1 VWVGWGL
8 HGVVFPRN
16 PALTPAHPAPPPPRS
31 YGTIKFAT
39 TAAAD
44 AAIEGHNGTDLE
56 GRTLT
61 VKLDRFA

>member
-1 VWVGWGL
+1 
-8 HGVVFPRN
+8 
-16 PALTPAHPAPPPPRS
+16 LTPAHPAPPPPRS